1 MGMDTS
7 SMVLCAVKVFFF
19 FFFRVSLV
27 WAGETCLKMS
37 PKCVFLQK
45 FFCHSFRNISQIDL
59 AFGFWRRTYVEC
71 KCYSGPVPLKVS
83 FPILICALFVLTTKM
98 EKDVAK
104 FSSVLEL
111 NGISLSR
118 GLFVTNST
126 YVPRATTIG
135 IKCIDGTRL
144 AQLKKQ
150 ARFRGVFFPL
160 ALLSSVVGMVV
171 TTQYLP

>member
-1 MGMDTS
+1 M
-7 SMVLCAVKVFFF
+7 CFFQ
-19 FFFRVSLV
+19 
-27 WAGETCLKMS
+27 T
-37 PKCVFLQK
+37 
-45 FFCHSFRNISQIDL
+45 FFCLPFRNISQIDL

-83 FPILICALFVLTTKM
+83 FPLWICGLFVDQ
-98 EKDVAK
+98 ENGKDVAK

-150 ARFRGVFFPL
+150 AKFKGVFFPL
-160 ALLSSVVGMVV
+160 ALLSSVVGVVV